1 VRISKYFLIV
11 CIAFLCDFLSL
22 IFIDFYTNFSR
33 VFISSFTYLLGT
45 MVSYLLMKKYVFT
58 HPTTSKIFEIF
69 SYFFSAFV
77 MSLIIGLIFFTT
89 ELLGIENIIVQKII
103 ASAISFTS
111 LFVVRKF
118 IIFRKI

>member
-1 VRISKYFLIV
+1 MRINKYFLIV

-22 IFIDFYTNFSR
+22 VFIDFYTNFSR

-58 HPTTSKIFEIF
+58 HSTTSKIFEIF
-69 SYFFSAFV
+69 SYFFSALI
-77 MSLIIGLIFFTT
+77 MSIIIGLIFFTT
-89 ELLGIENIIVQKII
+89 ELLGLENIIIQKII